1 MNTAEKSR
9 HCGRKKG
16 ITLDFPVR
24 EGFLEELTVEQ
35 RTLWKRVVAI
45 VQSLSRIPTLQNE
58 AKKHEKSERKHFRCG
73 PSRCKGP
80 GVGMTLT

>member
-24 EGFLEELTVEQ
+24 EGFLEEVTVEQ
-35 RTLWKRVVAI
+35 RTLWKRVVAV
-45 VQSLSRIPTLQNE
+45 VQSLSRIRLCKMKQKSMKSLRESISGAGPAG
-58 AKKHEKSERKHFRCG
+58 AKALG
-73 PSRCKGP
+73 WG
-80 GVGMTLT
+80 